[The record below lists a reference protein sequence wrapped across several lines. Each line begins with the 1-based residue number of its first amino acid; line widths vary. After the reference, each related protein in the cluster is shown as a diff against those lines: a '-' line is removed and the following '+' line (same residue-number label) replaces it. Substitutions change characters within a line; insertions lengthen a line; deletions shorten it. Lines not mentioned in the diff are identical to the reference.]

1 MKRAWIAA
9 LQTGAAGWIAALQSG
24 TAPQTRRR
32 LWNAALQSGTGASQP
47 GEPMKKRIPAFL
59 TAGICLLSAGP
70 ASGQNPPDA
79 RDALY
84 NQGPKQEAVGDSVM
98 VSTQLPIV
106 TEAALEVLRN
116 GGNAVDAFVTAVFLQ
131 NVVDYHQVSLFGAMG
146 GLYYEAATGQYHVFE
161 AYSERPLAGRC
172 GEGDPSQVAIGGKV
186 AGLGALA
193 DRWGT
198 RDWAD
203 YVAPAIAAAEE
214 GVLVTSF
221 MYGNNYNSWETG
233 DLIQQNREAWEHY
246 MPDGHLVPVGH
257 EWKMPALAAT
267 LRGIAADGADYLY
280 TGAWGQE
287 FVEQSRAKGY
297 CVSLEDMGAFEVRWS
312 EPVRSTYRGY
322 EVISESPPKKGGI
335 QIGYNLNIL
344 ENFDLG
350 SMGHYAESAESLE
363 ILTRALGR
371 VETDM
376 RYGVTDPLA
385 FQIPTDV
392 WLSKDYAKFGAEF
405 VRKTMVAPGVDLTP
419 ADATLALRP
428 AAPVR
433 IARSA
438 DAPSLVDESNHNVI
452 VDAEGNWIT
461 SLHTGHGGAP
471 GIFIGGVRA
480 TGSGFPGQT
489 TGPGRRVSPNST
501 GTIVARDGAPWL
513 ALGSPGVPPQPVTQV
528 LVNVIDFGMTPG
540 EAADAPRFFAFRGG
554 EQVLAIESR
563 ITEEV
568 REGLRARGIRIESM
582 GPYNWHA
589 GSMQIVWRDPNTGKL
604 HGVTDP
610 RRLGLAKGF

>member
-1 MKRAWIAA
+1 MKRSPVF
-9 LQTGAAGWIAALQSG
+9 LAAGL
-24 TAPQTRRR
+24 
-32 LWNAALQSGTGASQP
+32 
-47 GEPMKKRIPAFL
+47 
-59 TAGICLLSAGP
+59 CLLAAGL

-106 TEAALEVLRN
+106 TETALEVLKN
-116 GGNAVDAFVTAVFLQ
+116 GGNAIDAFVTAVFLQ

-146 GLYYEAATGQYHVFE
+146 GLYYEAASGNYYVFE
-161 AYSERPLAGRC
+161 SYSERPLAGRC

-193 DRWGT
+193 DRFGT
-198 RDWAD
+198 KEWAE
-203 YVAPAIAAAEE
+203 YLEPAITAAEE

-221 MYGNNYNSWETG
+221 MYANNYNSWETG
-233 DLIQQNREAWEHY
+233 DLIQQNDEAWAHY

-257 EWKMPALAAT
+257 VWKMPAMAKT
-267 LRGIAADGADYLY
+267 LRGIAAEGADYLY
-280 TGAWGQE
+280 TGAWGQK
-287 FVEQSRAKGY
+287 FVEKSRDKGY
-297 CVSLEDMGAFEVRWS
+297 CVSLEDMAGFEVRWS
-312 EPVRSTYRGY
+312 DPVRSTYRGY
-322 EVISESPPKKGGI
+322 EVISESPPKKGGV

-344 ENFDLG
+344 ENFDLK
-350 SMGHYAESAESLE
+350 SMGHYAESVDTLE
-363 ILTRALGR
+363 ILTRTLGR

-376 RYGVTDPLA
+376 RYGITDPMA
-385 FQIPTDV
+385 FQIPTEV

-405 VRKTMVAPGVDLTP
+405 VRTTMVVPGVDLTP
-419 ADATLALRP
+419 PTATASLQRP
-428 AAPVR
+428 APVR

-438 DAPSLVDESNHNVI
+438 DAPSMVDESNHNVI

-471 GIFIGGVRA
+471 GIFIDGVKA

-489 TGPGRRVSPNST
+489 SGPGRRVSPNST
-501 GTIVARDGAPWL
+501 GTIVAKDGMPWL
-513 ALGSPGVPPQPVTQV
+513 SLGSPGVPPQPVTQV
-528 LVNVIDFGMTPG
+528 LVNIIDFGMTPG
-540 EAADAPRFFAFRGG
+540 EAAEAPRFFAFRGG

-563 ITEEV
+563 ISDEV
-568 REGLRARGIRIESM
+568 RKGLKARGIKIEDL
-582 GPYNWHA
+582 GPYNWHT
-589 GSMQIVWRDPNTGKL
+589 GSMQIVWRDPDTGKL

>member
-1 MKRAWIAA
+1 MHPVRIVAA
-9 LQTGAAGWIAALQSG
+9 LGACLLVGSGAATPAA
-24 TAPQTRRR
+24 A
-32 LWNAALQSGTGASQP
+32 
-47 GEPMKKRIPAFL
+47 
-59 TAGICLLSAGP
+59 
-70 ASGQNPPDA
+70 QNLPDA
-79 RDALY
+79 RDPLY

-106 TEAALEVLRN
+106 TETALEVLRN
-116 GGNAVDAFVTAVFLQ
+116 GGNAVDAFITAVFLQ

-146 GLYYEAATGQYHVFE
+146 GLLYEAATGRYHVFE

-193 DRWGT
+193 DRFGT

-203 YVAPAIAAAEE
+203 YLAPAITAAEE

-221 MYGNNYNSWETG
+221 MYANNYNSWETG
-233 DLIQQNREAWEHY
+233 DLIQQNAQAWSHY

-257 EWKMPALAAT
+257 RWKMPAMAET
-267 LRGIAADGADYLY
+267 LRGIASEGADFLY

-287 FVEQSRAKGY
+287 FVSKARAKGY

-312 EPVRSTYRGY
+312 DPVRSTYRGY
-322 EVISESPPKKGGI
+322 EVISESPPKKGGV

-344 ENFDLG
+344 ENFDLKG
-350 SMGHYAESAESLE
+350 MGPYAESLDTLE
-363 ILTRALGR
+363 ILARTLGR

-376 RYGVTDPLA
+376 RYGITDPLA
-385 FQIPTDV
+385 FQIPTEV
-392 WLSKDYAKFGAEF
+392 WLSKDYAKFGADF
-405 VRKTMVAPGVDLTP
+405 VRQTMVRPGVDLTP
-419 ADATLALRP
+419 PTATAALPRP
-428 AAPVR
+428 APVR

-471 GIFIGGVRA
+471 GIFLGGVKA

-501 GTIVARDGAPWL
+501 GTIVAKDGKPWL
-513 ALGSPGVPPQPVTQV
+513 SLGSPGVPPQPVTQV
-528 LVNVIDFGMTPG
+528 LVNIIDFGMTPG
-540 EAADAPRFFAFRGG
+540 DAADAPRFFAFRGG

-563 ITEEV
+563 ISDSV
-568 REGLRARGIRIESM
+568 RKGLESRGIRIESL
-582 GPYNWHA
+582 GPYNWHT
-589 GSMQIVWRDPNTGKL
+589 GSMQIVWRDPDTGRL